1 MKRASI
7 LAGFLLVAGCAPKAE
22 NVVRAPNVLLVDD
35 SLLGQ
40 TQAALEER
48 LGPAC
53 YTTEQGVGWNMLQN
67 TVMSCG
73 FPTGQVFA
81 VYMRDGKSIGYYV
94 GEW

>member
-1 MKRASI
+1 MKRAVI
-7 LAGFLLVAGCAPKAE
+7 LAGFLLVGCAPKAE
-22 NVVRAPNVLLVDD
+22 NVTRAPNVLLVDD

-48 LGPAC
+48 FGRPC

-73 FPTGQVFA
+73 FPTGQVLA
-81 VYMRDGKSIGYYV
+81 LYMRDGKSIGYYV